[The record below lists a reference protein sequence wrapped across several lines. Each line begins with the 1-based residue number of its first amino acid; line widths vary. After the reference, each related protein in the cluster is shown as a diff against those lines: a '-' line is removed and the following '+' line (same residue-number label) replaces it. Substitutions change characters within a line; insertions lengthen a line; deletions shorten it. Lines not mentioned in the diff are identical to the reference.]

1 MMDIN
6 TIVLGDCIE
15 YMRNMP
21 SNSVDI
27 VIADPPYNLSKGGN
41 YKISQQNKPKGFG
54 GDWNKVMEYW
64 DNMTLMEYFNFTIDW
79 LTEAKRILRSTGSIW
94 IHGSYH
100 NIGIINFVMQVID
113 FEIIN
118 EIIWYK
124 RNSFPN
130 LTGKRLTAS
139 HETILWGHSGTPK
152 NREYNF
158 NYDYSKEIEYPE
170 DMLKRAGKQMRTVW
184 DIPNNKKKEELQF
197 GKHPTQKPI
206 RLIKRML
213 ELSAKVGDIVFTPFS
228 GSGTE
233 VVVAKML
240 GLDYLGVEME
250 QEYVDIGNKRLTN
263 TEKGDYFLNDDSKGG
278 YKENITREQLKLY

>member
-1 MMDIN
+1 MEIN
-6 TIVLGDCIE
+6 KVIHGDSIE
-15 YMRNMP
+15 YMKSM
-21 SNSVDI
+21 SDDSVDI
-27 VIADPPYNLSKGGN
+27 IIADPPYNLSKGGN
-41 YKISQQNKPKGFG
+41 YKISQGNKPKGFG
-54 GDWNKVMEYW
+54 GDWNKVMETW
-64 DNMTLMEYFNFTIDW
+64 DNMPLMDYFQFTIDW

-100 NIGIINFVMQVID
+100 NIGIINFAMQLID

-118 EIIWYK
+118 EVVWYK

-139 HETILWGHSGTPK
+139 HETILWGHSGNPQK
-152 NREYNF
+152 REYNF
-158 NYDYSKEIEYPE
+158 NYDYSKEVEYPE
-170 DMLKRAGKQMRTVW
+170 DMMKKTGKQMRTVW
-184 DIPNNKKKEELQF
+184 DVPNNKKKEELKF

-213 ELSAKVGDIVFTPFS
+213 ELSAKEGDLVFTPFN

-233 VVVAKML
+233 VVAAKML

-250 QEYVDIGNKRLTN
+250 KEYVDICELRLDN
-263 TEKGDYFLNDDSKGG
+263 TPKGDYFSNHENDRNEGES
-278 YKENITREQLKLY
+278 EQLNLL